1 MKNILLSIA
10 LLLSLNTSALASS
23 GAMEV
28 DGLKCSPTLTED
40 NAKARGAIGYSE
52 VVETDQIANILE
64 ALAAWK
70 FTTESGNPWPNV
82 DVVKVGI
89 LDLGQIVMVVVAD
102 KNSCVFANYNFEPE
116 DFAKFIVT
124 VKGV

>member
-1 MKNILLSIA
+1 MKNILLSIT

-52 VVETDQIANILE
+52 IVDTNQIANILE
-64 ALAAWK
+64 ALAEWK

-82 DVVKVGI
+82 DIAKIGV
-89 LDLGQIVMVVVAD
+89 LNLGQIMMIVVAD
-102 KNSCVFANYNFEPE
+102 KNNCVFANYNFEPE
-116 DFAKFIVT
+116 DFVKFIAT

>member
-10 LLLSLNTSALASS
+10 LLLSLNTSAIASS

-52 VVETDQIANILE
+52 ITDTDQIANILE
-64 ALAAWK
+64 ALAEWK
-70 FTTESGNPWPNV
+70 FTSESGNPWPNV
-82 DVVKVGI
+82 DITKVGI
-89 LDLGQIVMVVVAD
+89 LNLGPVMMVVVAD
-102 KNSCVFANYNFEPE
+102 KNNCVFANYNFEPE
-116 DFAKFIVT
+116 DFVKFITT